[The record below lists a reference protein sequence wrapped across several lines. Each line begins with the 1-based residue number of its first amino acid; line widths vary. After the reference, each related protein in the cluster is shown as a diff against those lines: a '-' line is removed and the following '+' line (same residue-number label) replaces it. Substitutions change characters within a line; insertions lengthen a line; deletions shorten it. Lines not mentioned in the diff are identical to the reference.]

1 MDNKPNLRILFVQML
16 FALSIGQV
24 AIRVGDLVESSP
36 NFLDTIWNTPYVY
49 THLILC
55 VALLSTSWVGW
66 YSSNSL
72 DDSEKVNSI
81 FSKEYLILLIDL
93 SLVICYFVIIRGS
106 EVNNIT
112 HKIDVPN
119 VSNETF
125 WTMIIFIIYFVWDI
139 FTKLIKQKYIPHN
152 ELYIRRK
159 TWDFSN
165 KNLNRCW
172 QSISC
177 FVIALIIFIISKS
190 EINSKKA
197 VIIDTM
203 LIVLVFI
210 FRALKQEVKQNYKL
224 TESQLTKD
232 VISEY
237 NFKFPVEILQ
247 KHWKRKFFVIKIL
260 PVLIL
265 IFLFI
270 LYFKID

>member
-177 FVIALIIFIISKS
+177 FVIALIIFNIS
-190 EINSKKA
+190 N
-197 VIIDTM
+197 
-203 LIVLVFI
+203 
-210 FRALKQEVKQNYKL
+210 
-224 TESQLTKD
+224 TK
-232 VISEY
+232 
-237 NFKFPVEILQ
+237 
-247 KHWKRKFFVIKIL
+247 
-260 PVLIL
+260 
-265 IFLFI
+265 
-270 LYFKID
+270 